1 MKNLLILVFM
11 SISLVS
17 CIVEEET
24 FSYTL
29 FTNNSLHNITVCPYY
44 NGVID
49 PELTFTL
56 SPAETKKVSVT
67 SHGGLGDG
75 VCYDTSVS
83 TCDSVLVLFDDSLS
97 IVHYKL
103 SFTGSAARFYPY
115 SSLRNL
121 YNIQSYIRNVIN
133 ESRHSREVEFTY
145 VFTENDYADL
155 K

>member
-1 MKNLLILVFM
+1 MKNFLILVCM
-11 SISLVS
+11 SLAFVS
-17 CIVEEET
+17 CKVEQET

-29 FTNNSLHNITVCPYY
+29 FTNTTQHDISVRPYY
-44 NGVID
+44 IGVIEPD
-49 PELTFTL
+49 LAFTL

-75 VCYDTSVS
+75 VCYDTSLS
-83 TCDSVLVLFDDSLS
+83 TCDSVLVVFDDSLS
-97 IVHYKL
+97 VVHYKIN
-103 SFTGSAARFYPY
+103 FTGSAARFYPY

-121 YNIQSYIRNVIN
+121 YNIQSYRRNVIN

-145 VFTENDYADL
+145 VFTESDYTGL